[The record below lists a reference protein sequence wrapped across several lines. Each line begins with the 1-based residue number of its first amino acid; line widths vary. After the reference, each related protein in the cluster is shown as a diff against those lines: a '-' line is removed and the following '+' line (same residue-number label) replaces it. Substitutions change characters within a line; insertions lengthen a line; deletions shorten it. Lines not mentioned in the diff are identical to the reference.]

1 MHNYN
6 IGNKKELPRI
16 LIFLLIF
23 MFCAIGVSLA
33 TEDDVVESVQ
43 FRVKGYMYQR
53 QGELDKAIEN
63 YKLSI
68 EANPFYACAHN
79 DLGILYEQVGKP
91 EKAEAEYL
99 LAVKVDPTYVNVYTN
114 LAMFYER
121 TGQFEKACYYWQ
133 KRANMGDLNDK
144 WTQYAKEKYKEL
156 CAVLAEQER
165 VKQEKAKKEAER
177 KQRKEARKAKRLHK
191 PVVKS
196 EEIQMTETKQ
206 VPVETMKSAQTSV
219 EPSDLAKKL
228 ASEVTA
234 EREKKLKESQKMQ
247 EYAKVCQK
255 YLDKADKYLA
265 KGDYD
270 SAIRQY
276 RKVQAVV
283 PFYPHIEELINDAQ
297 KMKLERVEGIKNK
310 ADQQRQLK
318 EDIKSKKKEI
328 REREKIEK
336 KQGKYRQEIE
346 EEQQELKSKNA
357 DVEQIEPKKVLR
369 AKTREKVSQQAPE
382 DYKQSLREN
391 YLTDTVSKEETPEQL
406 RIARQIGQYL
416 KKAERYLAN
425 GRYSSARREYEKIK
439 KLDPDNEIDV
449 ETIIEQERDQAEA
462 DAKKGIIRI
471 SWFPEKDRDVYFKIK
486 EAAEKERI
494 EQLKEYRAKKMR
506 EYIGRYQKY
515 LTTGRTT
522 LALEQYNK
530 IQKLDPE
537 KPVDIDTINEE
548 AQKLQLEKKA
558 QQYFDKGKRFY
569 DDGKYK
575 EAELQLKL
583 SLDLNP
589 DNGEAYRLL
598 KYCQRRTQRTY
609 YGPGVSQSQME
620 TRPPEIRQQ
629 QIAPVV
635 VSAAPKVNV
644 VKPQAVSSY
653 NAPAQEASSD
663 VEKRISQEV
672 QNEQKS
678 SPTLTTAEIEKKY
691 QIVGVVAYR
700 SQTNDVAALN
710 EELLKKA
717 KAMGADEVIQVKYFQ
732 HVDSVYGYGTAVKK
746 KK

>member
-23 MFCAIGVSLA
+23 MFCAIGISVA

-43 FRVKGYMYQR
+43 YRVKGYMYQR
-53 QGELDKAIEN
+53 QGELDKAIES

-121 TGQFEKACYYWQ
+121 IGQFEKASYYWQ
-133 KRANMGDLNDK
+133 KRANMGDPNDK
-144 WTQYAKEKYKEL
+144 WTQYAKEKYKEM
-156 CAVLAEQER
+156 CAILAEEEK
-165 VKQEKAKKEAER
+165 VKQEKAKREADR
-177 KQRKEARKAKRLHK
+177 KQRKEAKKAKKLK
-191 PVVKS
+191 KAAVKS
-196 EEIQMTETKQ
+196 DEVQATEDKQ
-206 VPVETMKSAQTSV
+206 LPGKTIKSAQSPV
-219 EPSDLAKKL
+219 GASDLAKQL
-228 ASEVTA
+228 ASEVTL

-276 RKVQAVV
+276 RKIQSLV
-283 PFYPHIEELINDAQ
+283 PFYPHIEELIDDAQ
-297 KMKLERVEGIKNK
+297 KMKLEKEQGIKNK
-310 ADQQRQLK
+310 SDQQRQLK
-318 EDIKSKKKEI
+318 EDIKAKKREI
-328 REREKIEK
+328 QEREKLEK
-336 KQGKYRQEIE
+336 KQGKYRQDIN
-346 EEQQELKSKNA
+346 EEQQELKSKSA
-357 DVEQIEPKKVLR
+357 DVEKPKVYQK
-369 AKTREKVSQQAPE
+369 KIH
-382 DYKQSLREN
+382 EN

-425 GRYSSARREYEKIK
+425 GRYNSARRIYDKIK
-439 KLDPDNEIDV
+439 RLDPDQDIDV
-449 ETIIEQERDQAEA
+449 ETIIEQEMEQAEA

-494 EQLKEYRAKKMR
+494 EQLKEYRAKKMK

-530 IQKLDPE
+530 IQKLDSE
-537 KPVDIDTINEE
+537 QPVDIDTINEA

-609 YGPGVSQSQME
+609 YGPSVSNFKTIEGSQPQME
-620 TRPPEIRQQ
+620 ASPVEIKERA
-629 QIAPVV
+629 APVA
-635 VSAAPKVNV
+635 VSETPKV
-644 VKPQAVSSY
+644 K
-653 NAPAQEASSD
+653 QEASGD

-691 QIVGVVAYR
+691 QIIGVVAYR